1 MLNIKVLNIE
11 LSQAQLACDKER
23 KIAMEIMEI
32 VLLIGRILFGGFF
45 IMSGINHFQNLVMMS
60 GYAQSKNVPYA
71 RLAVIVTGLMLV
83 VGGASVLLGIVPI
96 VGLIVLI
103 LFLLSTLITMH
114 DFWNMKDPQQRAAE
128 QVNFLKNVAL
138 IGASVAL
145 MYGASDWALAL
156 YA

>member
-1 MLNIKVLNIE
+1 
-11 LSQAQLACDKER
+11 
-23 KIAMEIMEI
+23 MEIMEI

-45 IMSGINHFQNLVMMS
+45 IVMGINHFQNPAMMS
-60 GYAQSKNVPYA
+60 GYAKSKNVPFP
-71 RLAVIVTGLMLV
+71 RLAVMVTGVMLV

-96 VGLIVLI
+96 VGLTVLI
-103 LFLLSTLITMH
+103 LFLLSTLVTMH

-138 IGASVAL
+138 IGASLAL
-145 MYGASDWALAL
+145 IYGASEWALAL

>member
-1 MLNIKVLNIE
+1 
-11 LSQAQLACDKER
+11 
-23 KIAMEIMEI
+23 MEIMEI

-45 IMSGINHFQNLVMMS
+45 IVMGINHFQNLAMMS
-60 GYAQSKNVPYA
+60 GYAKSKNVPFP
-71 RLAVIVTGLMLV
+71 RLAVMVTGVMLV

-96 VGLIVLI
+96 VGLTVLI
-103 LFLLSTLITMH
+103 LFLLSTLVTMH

-138 IGASVAL
+138 IGASLAL
-145 MYGASDWALAL
+145 MYGASEWALAL

>member
-1 MLNIKVLNIE
+1 
-11 LSQAQLACDKER
+11 
-23 KIAMEIMEI
+23 MEIMEI
-32 VLLIGRILFGGFF
+32 VLLVGRILFGAFF
-45 IMSGINHFQNLVMMS
+45 IMSGLNHFQNLAMMS
-60 GYAQSKNVPYA
+60 GYAQSKNVPFA
-71 RLAVIVTGLMLV
+71 RLAVIVTGAMLL
-83 VGGASVLLGIVPI
+83 VGGASVLLGIGPI
-96 VGLIVLI
+96 VGLTVLI

-138 IGASVAL
+138 IGASLAL